1 MHTELLDSKLLKK
14 VDHNCYKRPIATYN
28 NKHTVCVC
36 VCVCVC
42 GVCVCVC
49 VCVCVY
55 TGLKPQ
61 LISASVTTITDCI

>member
-42 GVCVCVC
+42 
-49 VCVCVY
+49 VY